1 MIKHTHKTI
10 VKDGPLIGKN
20 SILTKWEVLRT
31 LAQQCTK
38 FRRKSLRLFILNHM
52 RKFLK
57 GVNYMGMLYIQKES
71 GGEKISVPAVAELK
85 IEKPGEDTI
94 EFPTL
99 LYREGSV
106 EFDCKSVINRNL
118 LLRLLT
124 GFPVTNNWLKMH
136 GGIMSRT
143 KRRKRS

>member
-1 MIKHTHKTI
+1 M
-10 VKDGPLIGKN
+10 GKN
-20 SILTKWEVLRT
+20 SILTKWQLLQT
-31 LAQQCTK
+31 LAQQCTR
-38 FRRKSLRLFILNHM
+38 FRIRSLRLIILNHV
-52 RKFLK
+52 RNFLK
-57 GVNYMGMLYIQKES
+57 GVNYMGTIYIQKES
-71 GGEKISVPAVAELK
+71 GGEKISVPEVAELK
-85 IEKPGEDTI
+85 IEKPDEDTI

>member
-1 MIKHTHKTI
+1 M
-10 VKDGPLIGKN
+10 GKN
-20 SILTKWEVLRT
+20 LILTKWQLLRT

-38 FRRKSLRLFILNHM
+38 FRRKGLRLLILNYA
-52 RKFLK
+52 RNFLK
-57 GVNYMGMLYIQKES
+57 GVNYMGTIYIQKES
-71 GGEKISVPAVAELK
+71 GGEKISVPAVTELK
-85 IEKPGEDTI
+85 IEKPDEDTI

-99 LYREGSV
+99 LCRDDSV

-118 LLRLLT
+118 LLLLLT

>member
-1 MIKHTHKTI
+1 M
-10 VKDGPLIGKN
+10 VKN
-20 SILTKWEVLRT
+20 AILTKWEVLLT
-31 LAQQCTK
+31 LAQQYTR
-38 FRRKSLRLFILNHM
+38 FRIRSLRLFILNYV
-52 RKFLK
+52 RNFLK
-57 GVNYMGMLYIQKES
+57 GVNYMGTIYIQKES
-71 GGEKISVPAVAELK
+71 GGEKISVPEVAELK
-85 IEKPGEDTI
+85 IEKPDEDTI

-99 LYREGSV
+99 LYRDGSV

>member
-1 MIKHTHKTI
+1 MGTI
-10 VKDGPLIGKN
+10 
-20 SILTKWEVLRT
+20 
-31 LAQQCTK
+31 
-38 FRRKSLRLFILNHM
+38 
-52 RKFLK
+52 
-57 GVNYMGMLYIQKES
+57 YIQKES
-71 GGEKISVPAVAELK
+71 GGKKISVPEVAELK
-85 IEKPGEDTI
+85 IEKPDEDMI

-136 GGIMSRT
+136 GGIMGRT
-143 KRRKRS
+143 KRRKKELK

>member
-1 MIKHTHKTI
+1 M
-10 VKDGPLIGKN
+10 GKN
-20 SILTKWEVLRT
+20 LILIRLALLQT
-31 LAQQCTK
+31 LAQQCIK
-38 FRRKSLRLFILNHM
+38 FRRKSLRLLILNHM
-52 RKFLK
+52 RNFLK
-57 GVNYMGMLYIQKES
+57 GVNYMGTIYIQKES
-71 GGEKISVPAVAELK
+71 GGEKISVPEVAELK
-85 IEKPGEDTI
+85 IEKPDEDTI

-99 LYREGSV
+99 LYREDSV

-124 GFPVTNNWLKMH
+124 GFQVTNNWLKMH

>member
-1 MIKHTHKTI
+1 
-10 VKDGPLIGKN
+10 
-20 SILTKWEVLRT
+20 
-31 LAQQCTK
+31 
-38 FRRKSLRLFILNHM
+38 M
-52 RKFLK
+52 RNILK
-57 GVNYMGMLYIQKES
+57 GVNYMGTIYIQKET

-85 IEKPGEDTI
+85 IEKPDEDTI

-99 LYREGSV
+99 LYRDSSV

>member
-1 MIKHTHKTI
+1 
-10 VKDGPLIGKN
+10 
-20 SILTKWEVLRT
+20 
-31 LAQQCTK
+31 
-38 FRRKSLRLFILNHM
+38 
-52 RKFLK
+52 
-57 GVNYMGMLYIQKES
+57 MGAIYIQKES

-85 IEKPGEDTI
+85 IGKPDEDTI

-99 LYREGSV
+99 LYGDGSV
-106 EFDCKSVINRNL
+106 EFGCKSVINRNL